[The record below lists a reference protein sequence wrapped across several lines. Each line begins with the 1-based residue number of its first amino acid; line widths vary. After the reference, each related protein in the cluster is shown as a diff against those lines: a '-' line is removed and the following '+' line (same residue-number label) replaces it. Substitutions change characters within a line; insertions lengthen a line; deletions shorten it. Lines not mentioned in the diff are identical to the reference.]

1 MTNKIKDF
9 FKFKKKNESSV
20 TDSISDLPDETL
32 AYQIPDETQATKV
45 YVPNEM
51 EDRTEISS
59 LPSPKSFK
67 EKSLHFFSKLFSALW
82 TKSGASKKDWG
93 AIANNILSQETRS
106 SINRLFIISF
116 LLVVTFY
123 SAKMTAKLLK
133 GKTQFNTVKIE
144 AQNTE
149 NTFDITQLNQ
159 VKQGN
164 PFKTNLITSPKVA
177 VNVRC
182 DESDQKSNLSL
193 KLVNTIVLQ
202 DEVKSLASVQVRSD
216 RDLKEFRVGDE
227 IEGMAKIFK
236 IKRLAMIIKNLGNG
250 ACEFIESDAVRE
262 LRKNISI
269 LSPNASKAYKDQMKK
284 MQGIENVGNKFNI
297 SKTLLAEKMKDIHTI
312 LTQAE
317 AIKIQNPD
325 GSMSFKEFEV
335 TAASGAIIWAD
346 TMEEIAAKT
355 NLPVENVINEFANA
369 NAVSAGLVDDKLGRK
384 VFENPLQ
391 APFGAIKLRPSLFHT
406 QGGVRVDADGRVLKE
421 SGDPI
426 AGLYASGGAALGISG
441 HGSDGYLA
449 GNGLLAAVGFAY
461 LAAKAI
467 ATTSN

>member
-9 FKFKKKNESSV
+9 FKFKKKKESSI

-45 YVPNEM
+45 HIPIEM

-59 LPSPKSFK
+59 LPPPKSFK
-67 EKSLHFFSKLFSALW
+67 EKSLHFFTKLFSALW

-116 LLVVTFY
+116 LVVITFY

-144 AQNTE
+144 TQNTE
-149 NTFDITQLNQ
+149 NAFDINQLNQ

-164 PFKTNLITSPKVA
+164 PFKTNLVSSPKVA

-216 RDLKEFRVGDE
+216 RELKEFRVGDE

-236 IKRLAMIIKNLGNG
+236 IKRLAMIIKNLENG

-269 LSPNASKAYKDQMKK
+269 LSPTASKAYKDQMKK

-325 GSMSFKEFEV
+325 GSMSFKIVNIEPGSMF
-335 TAASGAIIWAD
+335 SFLGIQNQDIITSINGRPISD
-346 TMEEIAAKT
+346 
-355 NLPVENVINEFANA
+355 INEVMNVF
-369 NAVSAGLVDDKLGRK
+369 GKLGS
-384 VFENPLQ
+384 LSQ
-391 APFGAIKLRPSLFHT
+391 LKL
-406 QGGVRVDADGRVLKE
+406 GVKREGEEQQLDYQMK
-421 SGDPI
+421 
-426 AGLYASGGAALGISG
+426 
-441 HGSDGYLA
+441 
-449 GNGLLAAVGFAY
+449 
-461 LAAKAI
+461 
-467 ATTSN
+467 

>member
-325 GSMSFKEFEV
+325 GSMSFKIVNIEPGSMF
-335 TAASGAIIWAD
+335 SFLGIQNQDIITSINGRPISD
-346 TMEEIAAKT
+346 
-355 NLPVENVINEFANA
+355 INEVMNVF
-369 NAVSAGLVDDKLGRK
+369 GKLGS
-384 VFENPLQ
+384 LSQ
-391 APFGAIKLRPSLFHT
+391 LKL
-406 QGGVRVDADGRVLKE
+406 GVKREGEEQQLDYQMK
-421 SGDPI
+421 
-426 AGLYASGGAALGISG
+426 
-441 HGSDGYLA
+441 
-449 GNGLLAAVGFAY
+449 
-461 LAAKAI
+461 
-467 ATTSN
+467 